1 MERFVVISG
10 CSGGGKSALLAELG
24 RRGHAVVE
32 EPGRRI
38 VKEELREGGLAL
50 PWKDGSA
57 FARRAIA
64 MALED
69 RAQAAKVKGWVFFDR
84 GLVDAAAALQH
95 LTGEPAPAA
104 LAREHRYHQKVFL
117 APPWPEIYV
126 KDPERR
132 HDFRAAEDEYSRLL
146 DAYRA
151 LGYTVEVLPKA
162 GVAQR
167 ADFIEGALAKGPSSS
182 A

>member
-1 MERFVVISG
+1 
-10 CSGGGKSALLAELG
+10 
-24 RRGHAVVE
+24 
-32 EPGRRI
+32 
-38 VKEELREGGLAL
+38 
-50 PWKDGSA
+50 
-57 FARRAIA
+57 
-64 MALED
+64 
-69 RAQAAKVKGWVFFDR
+69 
-84 GLVDAAAALQH
+84 
-95 LTGEPAPAA
+95 
-104 LAREHRYHQKVFL
+104 VFL

-167 ADFIEGALAKGPSSS
+167 ADFIEGALGKGPSSS